1 MANYNEAITYLAL
14 NNIETG
20 PAAEVVMALWGKTP
34 ENLINDLTRARRS
47 LHRTGLLKA
56 PVQVVQ
62 APVAPEPEVTPAP
75 EAEALV
81 EALVEAPVEVPTEAQ
96 VETVAEAIEPEP
108 KAQTGRKGR
117 KNQEASAEAA

>member
-20 PAAEVVMALWGKTP
+20 PAAEVVMALWGKTT
-34 ENLINDLTRARRS
+34 ENLTNDLTRARRS

-56 PVQVVQ
+56 PVQVAPVVQ

-75 EAEALV
+75 EAEAP
-81 EALVEAPVEVPTEAQ
+81 VEAPVEVPTEAQ
-96 VETVAEAIEPEP
+96 VETVAEAIESEP
-108 KAQTGRKGR
+108 KAQAGRKGR

>member
-20 PAAEVVMALWGKTP
+20 PAAEVVMALWGKTT
-34 ENLINDLTRARRS
+34 ENLTNDLTRARRS

-56 PVQVVQ
+56 PVQVAPVVQ
-62 APVAPEPEVTPAP
+62 APVAPEPEVTLAP
-75 EAEALV
+75 EA
-81 EALVEAPVEVPTEAQ
+81 EAPVEVPTEAQ
-96 VETVAEAIEPEP
+96 VETVAEAIESEP

>member
-20 PAAEVVMALWGKTP
+20 PGAEVVMALWGKTP

-62 APVAPEPEVTPAP
+62 APVAPEPEVT
-75 EAEALV
+75 ET
-81 EALVEAPVEVPTEAQ
+81 PVEVPTEAQ
-96 VETVAEAIEPEP
+96 VEAVAEVVDPEP
-108 KAQTGRKGR
+108 KAQGRKGR